1 VRDLLGLRGGVYD
14 FATDPDLLASY
25 QADPT
30 MPGWSP
36 DDALQI
42 IRAHPDKATA
52 PRTRTVYSNSEY
64 VLLGYVIQRASGQP
78 APDYLADLIERMGL
92 PATSFPTDTA
102 LPSPFS
108 RGYITNGQPT
118 AAAPRDATAS
128 NPLVPWTAGALVS
141 TVPDMTRY
149 APMMATGAG
158 LPPEIAAQRQ
168 AWTPTPTEG
177 VRMQYG
183 LGVRKVGEWIGH
195 EGTMLGYSNTV
206 FYLPAT
212 GATVVVMVNAISS
225 NSAPAADLWLDVVQL
240 LYPASLPR
248 Q

>member
-1 VRDLLGLRGGVYD
+1 MVSSIRALMSALAVGVVVAAVTACAPAAALPAAAP
-14 FATDPDLLASY
+14 ATDPVLAASLPTDL
-25 QADPT
+25 
-30 MPGWSP
+30 
-36 DDALQI
+36 
-42 IRAHPDKATA
+42 
-52 PRTRTVYSNSEY
+52 TRTVYSNSEY

-78 APDYLADLIERMGL
+78 APDYLADLFERMGL

-108 RGYITNGQPT
+108 RGYITNGHPT
-118 AAAPRDATAS
+118 PAAPRDATVS

-168 AWTPTPTEG
+168 AWTPTSTEG
-177 VRMQYG
+177 IRMQYG
-183 LGVRKVGEWIGH
+183 LGVRKVGDWIGH

-206 FYLPAT
+206 FYLPAA
-212 GATVVVMVNAISS
+212 GATVVVMVNAISAS
-225 NSAPAADLWLDVVQL
+225 SAPAADLWLDIVQL